1 MAWPRPVWPFKNLAA
16 AHIILKLDAVF
27 IAAGLLNISNFE
39 DATLAACSTAFIPPT
54 PADEAMEVTM
64 APEDGDI

>member
-1 MAWPRPVWPFKNLAA
+1 MWPFKNLAA

-39 DATLAACSTAFIPPT
+39 EATLAASAIAFIPL